1 MSYEIKETL
10 FAIYGCTDGKMRA
23 VMNGGHGETRMLEDI
38 GVQLLNIAIHHKPFE
53 MMLYAVVDSLREDR
67 DGIQKYFDHFFVEKE
82 IRVGK
87 PKESDD
93 A

>member
-38 GVQLLNIAIHHKPFE
+38 GAQLMNIAIHHKPFE
-53 MMLYAVVDSLREDR
+53 VMLYWVVDSLRKDR
-67 DGIQKYFDHFFVEKE
+67 DGVQKTFDKFFIEKE